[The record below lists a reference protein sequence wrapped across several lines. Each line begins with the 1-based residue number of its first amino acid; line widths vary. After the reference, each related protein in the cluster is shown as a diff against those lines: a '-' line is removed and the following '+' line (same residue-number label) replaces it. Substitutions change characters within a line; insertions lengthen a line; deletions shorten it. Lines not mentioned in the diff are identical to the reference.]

1 MLNVYYLLGVE
12 NFAYFVAASS
22 KIPLLLSETASRK
35 IALKNVNI
43 VENCSSDKLS
53 QIFFL

>member
-12 NFAYFVAASS
+12 YFAYFVAASS